1 MKTSHLPAEVHELI
15 TWLSQFKDTTL
26 TTDSRNLV
34 AGQIFLAYPGIQNDG
49 RAFIVAAMQKGAAA
63 VVYEKKDFKWDFE
76 NTYPHFAV
84 TDLAKW
90 AGYIANGYYQK
101 PDKDMYVTA
110 LTGTNG
116 KTSCTHWIAHAL
128 SNQTHD
134 RCSAVVGTLG
144 IGIYQERR
152 YRNYVDSSLTTPQ
165 AVGLQT
171 ALRDLQN
178 QKVDSLAIEASS
190 IGLVQHRL
198 SGLHI
203 DTAVLTNLTRD
214 HLDYHG
220 SMENYEAAKSQLF
233 DWFSLKNAVINV
245 DDPAGQRLLT
255 RLQGEQ
261 KPLKLF
267 AYSIDE
273 NNEYVHK
280 KIDVDVVQCL
290 RAKNIRFEENGTV
303 FEVIFNQQFCVVKTQ
318 LIGQFN
324 VSNCLAVLACLLCYG
339 LPWEWAIHELEQL
352 KSLPGRMQQVGGKS
366 QVLVVIDYAH
376 TPDALLQTLL
386 TLRSVANDRGGKLW
400 CVFGCG
406 GDRDSGKRPQ
416 MGRVAEQAD
425 HIIITS
431 DNPRFEN
438 ALDIMEQIKNG
449 LSEKQ
454 ATMIEDRSEAIFHA
468 VQHADPADVILLAG
482 KGHETYQ
489 EIRGNKYPFSDF
501 DQALLALSNFI

>member
-1 MKTSHLPAEVHELI
+1 MGI
-15 TWLSQFKDTTL
+15 
-26 TTDSRNLV
+26 RI
-34 AGQIFLAYPGIQNDG
+34 IF
-49 RAFIVAAMQKGAAA
+49 
-63 VVYEKKDFKWDFE
+63 
-76 NTYPHFAV
+76 
-84 TDLAKW
+84 
-90 AGYIANGYYQK
+90 
-101 PDKDMYVTA
+101 
-110 LTGTNG
+110 
-116 KTSCTHWIAHAL
+116 C
-128 SNQTHD
+128 
-134 RCSAVVGTLG
+134 
-144 IGIYQERR
+144 RR
-152 YRNYVDSSLTTPQ
+152 VSL
-165 AVGLQT
+165 
-171 ALRDLQN
+171 
-178 QKVDSLAIEASS
+178 
-190 IGLVQHRL
+190 H
-198 SGLHI
+198 
-203 DTAVLTNLTRD
+203 
-214 HLDYHG
+214 
-220 SMENYEAAKSQLF
+220 
-233 DWFSLKNAVINV
+233 
-245 DDPAGQRLLT
+245 
-255 RLQGEQ
+255 
-261 KPLKLF
+261 
-267 AYSIDE
+267 
-273 NNEYVHK
+273 
-280 KIDVDVVQCL
+280 C
-290 RAKNIRFEENGTV
+290 
-303 FEVIFNQQFCVVKTQ
+303 C
-318 LIGQFN
+318 QFN

-501 DQALLALSNFI
+501 DQAVLALSNFI